1 MAGMVKST
9 DLNEGAN
16 FVPGDTEITVAM
28 VKAWFGQEILP
39 LEASLMQ
46 YLEHNW
52 RNASDIS
59 DLRQE
64 VYVRIYEAA
73 LQKFP
78 EKPRQYLFVT
88 ARNIL
93 IKRVQHERVVPIE
106 AVADL
111 EALNLAGD
119 APRVERIV
127 MAGEELRR
135 LQAALDRLP
144 PRARQTIVLGR
155 IEGLSRGEVASRMGI
170 SEASVSQ
177 YLSQGIRALVD
188 ILYGETPNV
197 RRKK

>member
-1 MAGMVKST
+1 MAGMTKNI
-9 DLNEGAN
+9 DLNEGSSL
-16 FVPGDTEITVAM
+16 VSGTEITVAM
-28 VKAWFGQEILP
+28 VKAWFGREILP

-73 LQKFP
+73 LRKFP
-78 EKPRQYLFVT
+78 EKPRQYLFAT

-119 APRVERIV
+119 APDVERIIL
-127 MAGEELRR
+127 AGEELRR

-144 PRARQTIVLGR
+144 PRARETILLSR
-155 IEGLSRGEVASRMGI
+155 IEGLSRGEIASRMGI
-170 SEASVSQ
+170 GEASVSQ
-177 YLSQGIRALVD
+177 YLSQGIRALVN

-197 RRKK
+197 RRKQ

>member
-1 MAGMVKST
+1 MTKNI
-9 DLNEGAN
+9 DLNEGSSL
-16 FVPGDTEITVAM
+16 VSGTEITVAM
-28 VKAWFGQEILP
+28 VKAWFGREILP
-39 LEASLMQ
+39 LEVSLMQ

-73 LQKFP
+73 LRKFP
-78 EKPRQYLFVT
+78 EKPRQYLFAT

-119 APRVERIV
+119 APDVERIIL
-127 MAGEELRR
+127 AGEELRR

-144 PRARQTIVLGR
+144 PRARETILLSR
-155 IEGLSRGEVASRMGI
+155 IEGLSRGEIASRMGI
-170 SEASVSQ
+170 GEASVSQ
-177 YLSQGIRALVD
+177 YLSQGIRALVN

-197 RRKK
+197 RRKQ

>member
-1 MAGMVKST
+1 MTKNI
-9 DLNEGAN
+9 DLNEGSSL
-16 FVPGDTEITVAM
+16 VSGTEITVAM
-28 VKAWFGQEILP
+28 VKAWFGREILP

-73 LQKFP
+73 LRKFP
-78 EKPRQYLFVT
+78 EKPRQYLFAT

-119 APRVERIV
+119 APDVERIIL
-127 MAGEELRR
+127 AGEELRR

-144 PRARQTIVLGR
+144 PRARETILLSR
-155 IEGLSRGEVASRMGI
+155 IEGLSRGEIASRMGI
-170 SEASVSQ
+170 GEASVSQ

-197 RRKK
+197 RRKQ

>member
-1 MAGMVKST
+1 MAGMTKNI
-9 DLNEGAN
+9 DLNEGSSL
-16 FVPGDTEITVAM
+16 VSGTEITVAM
-28 VKAWFGQEILP
+28 VKAWFGREILP

-73 LQKFP
+73 LRKFP
-78 EKPRQYLFVT
+78 EKPRQYLFAT

-119 APRVERIV
+119 APDVERIIL
-127 MAGEELRR
+127 AGEELRR

-144 PRARQTIVLGR
+144 PRARETILLSR
-155 IEGLSRGEVASRMGI
+155 IEGLSRGEIASRMGI
-170 SEASVSQ
+170 GEASVSQ

-197 RRKK
+197 RRKQ

>member
-1 MAGMVKST
+1 MTKNI
-9 DLNEGAN
+9 DLDEGSSL
-16 FVPGDTEITVAM
+16 VSGGTEITVAM
-28 VKAWFGQEILP
+28 VKAWFGREILP

-73 LQKFP
+73 LRKFP
-78 EKPRQYLFVT
+78 EKPRQYLFAT

-119 APRVERIV
+119 APDVERIIL
-127 MAGEELRR
+127 AGEELRR

-144 PRARQTIVLGR
+144 PRARETILLSR
-155 IEGLSRGEVASRMGI
+155 IEGLSRSEIASRMGI
-170 SEASVSQ
+170 GEASVSQ

-197 RRKK
+197 RRRQ

>member
-1 MAGMVKST
+1 MTKNI
-9 DLNEGAN
+9 DLNEGSSL
-16 FVPGDTEITVAM
+16 VSGTEITVAM
-28 VKAWFGQEILP
+28 VKAWFGREILP

-73 LQKFP
+73 LRKFP
-78 EKPRQYLFVT
+78 EKPRQYLFAT

-119 APRVERIV
+119 TPDVERIIL
-127 MAGEELRR
+127 AGEELRR

-144 PRARQTIVLGR
+144 PRARETILLSR
-155 IEGLSRGEVASRMGI
+155 IEGLSRGEIASRMGI
-170 SEASVSQ
+170 GEASVSQ

-197 RRKK
+197 RRKQ

>member
-1 MAGMVKST
+1 MTKNI
-9 DLNEGAN
+9 DLNEGSSL
-16 FVPGDTEITVAM
+16 VSGTEITVAM
-28 VKAWFGQEILP
+28 VKAWFGREILP

-73 LQKFP
+73 LRKFP
-78 EKPRQYLFVT
+78 EKPRQYLFAT

-119 APRVERIV
+119 APDVERIIL
-127 MAGEELRR
+127 AGEELRR

-144 PRARQTIVLGR
+144 PRARETILLSR
-155 IEGLSRGEVASRMGI
+155 IEGLSRGEIASRMGI
-170 SEASVSQ
+170 GEASVSQ
-177 YLSQGIRALVD
+177 YLSQGIRALVN

-197 RRKK
+197 RRKQ